1 MILVTRS
8 KSVGTLG
15 GDFSEIYPI
24 YWIVLAL
31 IIGAGLL
38 RPDLRGADSR
48 GWPTLLSSTLLVAW
62 EAHDFEMPQTIL
74 LVAWT
79 LFHEIQFYAI
89 FALLIFHL
97 HVGLLIMGLWYLLSI
112 VSLFLPVKSTLFSI
126 YFAPIHLLFGMGI
139 AAADAYRKFKGR
151 YAGTCA
157 VIGVGLFVMFARMEL
172 VAEHEMARQ
181 LASLPY
187 GLASALMIYGFTGL
201 ERKYT
206 LVMPALL
213 ILLGDASYVIY
224 LTHQPLLIFAAKATA
239 AAGAKS
245 LLSPVVWYWVV
256 AAAVVILA
264 TGVHILVE
272 RPILKASHR
281 AASKPPR
288 EALATQLPP

>member
-1 MILVTRS
+1 
-8 KSVGTLG
+8 
-15 GDFSEIYPI
+15 
-24 YWIVLAL
+24 
-31 IIGAGLL
+31 
-38 RPDLRGADSR
+38 
-48 GWPTLLSSTLLVAW
+48 
-62 EAHDFEMPQTIL
+62 
-74 LVAWT
+74 
-79 LFHEIQFYAI
+79 
-89 FALLIFHL
+89 
-97 HVGLLIMGLWYLLSI
+97 
-112 VSLFLPVKSTLFSI
+112 
-126 YFAPIHLLFGMGI
+126 MGI